1 MSRKIPNTPID
12 GNRAQARRQKKGQ
25 GAMPLA
31 ESRGGASGGVWG
43 NAPTVFRVLSSKRTV
58 NKGAGSEAS
67 LPVTKKPSNTVQVT
81 WEATAEGVQRA
92 IGKPSGSYSFY
103 HYNRKVNSG
112 SAKSSLTFYC
122 CRGISRLRARP
133 KGMKTNEVCDR
144 PLETF
149 ECTLPYLYWRV
160 AYFYDYKTLSA
171 QYLSMIIRFSRQKA
185 PISFFAR

>member
-1 MSRKIPNTPID
+1 MPN
-12 GNRAQARRQKKGQ
+12 A
-25 GAMPLA
+25 L
-31 ESRGGASGGVWG
+31 
-43 NAPTVFRVLSSKRTV
+43 
-58 NKGAGSEAS
+58 NKGADSEAS

-149 ECTLPYLYWRV
+149 GALPCLLIGIGGFLFFGGYVSPSEPKVLWINTRKK
-160 AYFYDYKTLSA
+160 YDSVTN
-171 QYLSMIIRFSRQKA
+171 
-185 PISFFAR
+185 

>member
-1 MSRKIPNTPID
+1 MCDNALPVWRGEGTIQDEIGGKRAKQSQKSSTRKEYEEEVNSIA
-12 GNRAQARRQKKGQ
+12 GWGQ
-25 GAMPLA
+25 GGLPPC
-31 ESRGGASGGVWG
+31 GVWG
-43 NAPTVFRVLSSKRTV
+43 RRPLWGLGNPPNRCSSKLLKG
-58 NKGAGSEAS
+58 NSQQGAGSEAS

-149 ECTLPYLYWRV
+149 GAHPCFW
-160 AYFYDYKTLSA
+160 AFIA
-171 QYLSMIIRFSRQKA
+171 A
-185 PISFFAR
+185 

>member
-1 MSRKIPNTPID
+1 MEIALKPGGKKRSR
-12 GNRAQARRQKKGQ
+12 
-25 GAMPLA
+25 
-31 ESRGGASGGVWG
+31 G
-43 NAPTVFRVLSSKRTV
+43 NAPCGVQRRRLWWGLGQRPNCFS
-58 NKGAGSEAS
+58 AGSEAS

-112 SAKSSLTFYC
+112 SAKSSLTIYY

-133 KGMKTNEVCDR
+133 KGMKTSEVCDR

-160 AYFYDYKTLSA
+160 AYFYGYKTLSA

>member
-1 MSRKIPNTPID
+1 M
-12 GNRAQARRQKKGQ
+12 
-25 GAMPLA
+25 
-31 ESRGGASGGVWG
+31 G
-43 NAPTVFRVLSSKRTV
+43 NALKPGSKKRVKGRCPNCFSGVHSKRTA

-149 ECTLPYLYWRV
+149 GAATLWVSCFLCD
-160 AYFYDYKTLSA
+160 AEGHLF
-171 QYLSMIIRFSRQKA
+171 SMNRRF
-185 PISFFAR
+185 IE

>member
-1 MSRKIPNTPID
+1 MRVNSTQSREGVKW
-12 GNRAQARRQKKGQ
+12 QL
-25 GAMPLA
+25 PLA
-31 ESRGGASGGVWG
+31 ESRGSASGGVWG
-43 NAPTVFRVLSSKRTV
+43 NAPTVPRQTYSKEEV

-67 LPVTKKPSNTVQVT
+67 LPVTKKPCNTAQSA

-122 CRGISRLRARP
+122 CRGISRLRVRP

-149 ECTLPYLYWRV
+149 GCTLPYLYWRV
-160 AYFYDYKTLSA
+160 AYFLMVTK
-171 QYLSMIIRFSRQKA
+171 RF
-185 PISFFAR
+185 PHNTFL

>member
-1 MSRKIPNTPID
+1 MEKALKPGGKKRV
-12 GNRAQARRQKKGQ
+12 KGQ
-25 GAMPLA
+25 CPLRSPEAASLVGFGATPQLFFVC
-31 ESRGGASGGVWG
+31 S
-43 NAPTVFRVLSSKRTV
+43 LK
-58 NKGAGSEAS
+58 AS

-149 ECTLPYLYWRV
+149 GCTLPYLYWCV
-160 AYFYDYKTLSA
+160 AYFLVTKRFPHNN
-171 QYLSMIIRFSRQKA
+171 LSMIIRFSRQKA
-185 PISFFAR
+185 PISFLRGDFLGT

>member
-1 MSRKIPNTPID
+1 MEKALKPGGKKRV
-12 GNRAQARRQKKGQ
+12 KGQ
-25 GAMPLA
+25 RPL
-31 ESRGGASGGVWG
+31 WG
-43 NAPTVFRVLSSKRTV
+43 LGQRPNCSTGEQLCQTRST
-58 NKGAGSEAS
+58 KGAGSEAS

-149 ECTLPYLYWRV
+149 GCTLPYLYWRV
-160 AYFYDYKTLSA
+160 AYFYGYKTLSA

>member
-1 MSRKIPNTPID
+1 MEIALKPGGKKRV
-12 GNRAQARRQKKGQ
+12 KGQ
-25 GAMPLA
+25 CPLRSPEAAPLVGFGATPQLF
-31 ESRGGASGGVWG
+31 SGAH
-43 NAPTVFRVLSSKRTV
+43 SKRTA

-122 CRGISRLRARP
+122 CRGISRLRVRP

-149 ECTLPYLYWRV
+149 GCTLPYLYWRV

-185 PISFFAR
+185 PISFLRGDFLGA